1 MSARPLRVLHIITG
15 LGQGG
20 AESVLFRL
28 ATYPGADVEHVIVS
42 LTDEGIYGQR
52 LRAAGVAVHALGM
65 KRGRVSLGGFMA
77 LRSLIAATRPDA
89 VQTWMYHA
97 DLIGGLAARLA
108 GVRAIAWGIRNSG
121 EHLERSS
128 RSARLVLRAC
138 ALLSGR
144 IPKAI
149 VCAAQKSAQ
158 RHADKGYDR
167 ERMVVIANGYDL
179 SRYAPND
186 EARQRVRAQWGLP
199 QDVPAIGCVARWDPL
214 KDHANL
220 LRAIA
225 ALVRDGRDAGLRCVL
240 IGRGMDTA
248 NTELAALIDRLGLR
262 DRLVLAGSSD
272 DVPAAMNGLDLH
284 VLSSCAEGFPNVV
297 AEAMACGVY
306 CVVTDV
312 GDAAFIVG
320 DAGVVVP
327 PEQSEALARG
337 IETALCE
344 VASRGRTRAGEAG
357 RARVL
362 ENFDLARMVQS
373 YIAVWRRISGVKA

>member
-28 ATYPGADVEHVIVS
+28 ATYPEANVEHVVVS
-42 LTDEGIYGQR
+42 LTDEGIYGER
-52 LRAAGVAVHALGM
+52 LRAAGVAVHVLGM
-65 KRGRVSLGGFMA
+65 KRGRVSLGGFLA
-77 LRSLIAATRPDA
+77 LRALIAAERPDA

-128 RSARLVLRAC
+128 RSARMVLRAC

-149 VCAAQKSAQ
+149 VCAAQKSAE

-167 ERMVVIANGYDL
+167 ARMVVIANGYDL
-179 SRYAPND
+179 SRYAPNA
-186 EARQRVRAQWGLP
+186 EARSRVRAQWGVP

-240 IGRGMDTA
+240 IGRGMETDNA
-248 NTELAALIDRLGLR
+248 ELGALVDKLGLR
-262 DRLVLAGSSD
+262 DRLVLAGPSD

-312 GDAAFIVG
+312 GDAAYIVG

-327 PEQSEALARG
+327 PEQPEALARG
-337 IETALCE
+337 IETALRE
-344 VASRGRTRAGEAG
+344 VAARGRERAGEAG

-362 ENFDLARMVQS
+362 ENFDIARMVQS
-373 YIAVWRRISGVKA
+373 YTAVWRRISGVQA

>member
-28 ATYPGADVEHVIVS
+28 ATYPEANVEHVVVS
-42 LTDEGIYGQR
+42 LTDEGIYGER
-52 LRAAGVAVHALGM
+52 LRAAGVAVHVLGM
-65 KRGRVSLGGFMA
+65 KRGRVSLGGFLA
-77 LRSLIAATRPDA
+77 LRALIAAERPDA

-121 EHLERSS
+121 ELLERSS
-128 RSARLVLRAC
+128 RSARMVLRAC

-149 VCAAQKSAQ
+149 VCAAQKSAE

-167 ERMVVIANGYDL
+167 ARMVVIANGYDL
-179 SRYAPND
+179 SRYAPNA
-186 EARQRVRAQWGLP
+186 EARSRVRAQWGVP

-240 IGRGMDTA
+240 IGRGMDTDNA
-248 NTELAALIDRLGLR
+248 ELGALVDKLGLR
-262 DRLVLAGSSD
+262 DRLVLAGPSD

-312 GDAAFIVG
+312 GDAAYIVG

-327 PEQSEALARG
+327 PEQPEALARG
-337 IETALCE
+337 IETALRE
-344 VASRGRTRAGEAG
+344 VAARGRERAGEAG

-362 ENFDLARMVQS
+362 ENFDIARMVQS
-373 YIAVWRRISGVKA
+373 YTAVWRRISGVQA

>member
-28 ATYPGADVEHVIVS
+28 ATYPEANVEHVVVS
-42 LTDEGIYGQR
+42 LTDEGIYGER
-52 LRAAGVAVHALGM
+52 LRAAGVAVHVLGM
-65 KRGRVSLGGFMA
+65 KRGRVSLGGFLA
-77 LRSLIAATRPDA
+77 LRALIAAERPDA

-128 RSARLVLRAC
+128 RSARMVLRAC

-149 VCAAQKSAQ
+149 VCAAQKSAE

-167 ERMVVIANGYDL
+167 ARMVVIANGYDL
-179 SRYAPND
+179 SRYAPNA
-186 EARQRVRAQWGLP
+186 EARSRVRAQWGVP

-240 IGRGMDTA
+240 IGRGMETDNA
-248 NTELAALIDRLGLR
+248 ELGALVDKLGLR
-262 DRLVLAGSSD
+262 DRLVLAGPSD

-312 GDAAFIVG
+312 GDAAYIVG

-327 PEQSEALARG
+327 PEQPEALARG
-337 IETALCE
+337 IETALRE
-344 VASRGRTRAGEAG
+344 VAARGRERAGEAG

-362 ENFDLARMVQS
+362 ENFDIARMVQS
-373 YIAVWRRISGVKA
+373 YVAVWRRISGVQA

>member
-1 MSARPLRVLHIITG
+1 MSTRTLRVLHVITG

-28 ATYPGADVEHVIVS
+28 ATYPEAGVEHTVIS
-42 LTDEGIYGQR
+42 LTDEGIYGER
-52 LRAAGVAVHALGM
+52 LRAAGVAVRALGM
-65 KRGRVSLGGFMA
+65 KRGRVTLGGFME
-77 LRSLIAATRPDA
+77 LRRLIADARPDA

-144 IPKAI
+144 VPKAI
-149 VCAAQKSAQ
+149 VCAAQKAAQ
-158 RHADKGYDR
+158 RHADKGYRRDR
-167 ERMVVIANGYDL
+167 LVVISNGYDL
-179 SRYAPND
+179 SRYTPDAAARARARAEWGVVGDAP
-186 EARQRVRAQWGLP
+186 V
-199 QDVPAIGCVARWDPL
+199 IGCVARWDPL

-220 LRAIA
+220 LRAVA
-225 ALVRDGRDAGLRCVL
+225 ALVRDGRDAGVRCVL
-240 IGRGMDTA
+240 IGRGMTA
-248 NTELAALIDRLGLR
+248 DNPELGALIDRLGLR
-262 DRLVLAGSSD
+262 ERLVLAGPSD

-312 GDAAFIVG
+312 GDAAYIVG
-320 DAGVVVP
+320 DTGVVVP
-327 PEQSEALARG
+327 AEQAEALARG
-337 IETALCE
+337 IETALRE
-344 VASRGRTRAGEAG
+344 VAARGRERAGEPA

-362 ENFDLARMVQS
+362 EHFDLARMVQS
-373 YIAVWRRISGVKA
+373 YIAVWRRISGVQA